1 MRVVDGRKEEE
12 ERGGEGHKII
22 MKPEPRTT
30 DDVDRGCGGEGD
42 EEEERTTLGGDP
54 IPTREY
60 EIERERGGVVWAVV
74 GGAGAK
80 TIYDAL
86 QELLAIV
93 RKGRRGPH
101 FPPYPLTWIRSTYLP
116 PVVLILRWLD

>member
-1 MRVVDGRKEEE
+1 
-12 ERGGEGHKII
+12 

-30 DDVDRGCGGEGD
+30 GDGRGCGGEGD
-42 EEEERTTLGGDP
+42 EEEERTTFGGDP

-60 EIERERGGVVWAVV
+60 EIERERGGVVWSVV

-86 QELLAIV
+86 QELIAIV

-101 FPPYPLTWIRSTYLP
+101 FPPYPLMRISLAKGYVPSAGGSHFTNG
-116 PVVLILRWLD
+116 

>member
-1 MRVVDGRKEEE
+1 MRVGDGRKEEEE

-30 DDVDRGCGGEGD
+30 DDGRGCGGEGD
-42 EEEERTTLGGDP
+42 EEEERTTFGGDP

-60 EIERERGGVVWAVV
+60 EIERERGGVVWSVV
-74 GGAGAK
+74 GGAGVE
-80 TIYDAL
+80 TIYDSL
-86 QELLAIV
+86 QEFVAIV

-101 FPPYPLTWIRSTYLP
+101 LP
-116 PVVLILRWLD
+116 P